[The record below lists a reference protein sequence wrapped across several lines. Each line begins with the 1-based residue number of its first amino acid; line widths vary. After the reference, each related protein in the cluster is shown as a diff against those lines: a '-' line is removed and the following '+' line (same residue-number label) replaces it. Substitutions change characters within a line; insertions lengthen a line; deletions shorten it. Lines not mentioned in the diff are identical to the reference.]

1 MILTRIPNS
10 DDLLMLA
17 RVKEKTGEK
26 KRDKTCRWWRLPS
39 KAKQATDKLPTRP
52 SLCNVH
58 FSFTKFGLLE
68 KIPPLEIKD
77 FHQQINQLSLSA
89 ENHNDNVV
97 EILDAGRK
105 IPKLCQSICQWLE
118 QNQPWIP

>member
-1 MILTRIPNS
+1 MVAIAVEGKASNRQTAHQAIPVQCAVCISILKK
-10 DDLLMLA
+10 LA
-17 RVKEKTGEK
+17 FWV
-26 KRDKTCRWWRLPS
+26 
-39 KAKQATDKLPTRP
+39 
-52 SLCNVH
+52 
-58 FSFTKFGLLE
+58 

>member
-1 MILTRIPNS
+1 MVAIAVEGKASNRQTAHQAIPVQCAFQFYKIWPFGKNP
-10 DDLLMLA
+10 
-17 RVKEKTGEK
+17 
-26 KRDKTCRWWRLPS
+26 PS
-39 KAKQATDKLPTRP
+39 
-52 SLCNVH
+52 
-58 FSFTKFGLLE
+58 
-68 KIPPLEIKD
+68 LEIKD

-105 IPKLCQSICQWLE
+105 IPKLCQSICQWLK